1 MGLCGALWGSPSPP
15 GWLRCDR
22 LTPQPPWQVLKILLH
37 TCAQGSPQ
45 FVLQLKR
52 NAAFIREAAGNGGEE
67 RGSGGSERLCG
78 VLEGSARPCR
88 EPSAAPAPVAAPEA
102 ELCPSLSFCPVL
114 GAKNLPKTSPRALQ
128 RSLGPQTPS
137 MATA

>member
-52 NAAFIREAAGNGGEE
+52 NAAFIREAAGNGA
-67 RGSGGSERLCG
+67 RSGAAGAAS
-78 VLEGSARPCR
+78 GSAGCWKAQPGPAESPALLLPLWLLLRLS
-88 EPSAAPAPVAAPEA
+88 SARV
-102 ELCPSLSFCPVL
+102 
-114 GAKNLPKTSPRALQ
+114 
-128 RSLGPQTPS
+128 
-137 MATA
+137 